1 MSKHRGEPVFKYEIT
16 VMESERGW
24 GRSEWTEEYDS
35 HEEAQERIRAI
46 NSRNKPGPA
55 PDYYVQAYDE
65 IRKVQQ

>member
-24 GRSEWTEEYDS
+24 GRSEWTEDYDS
-35 HEEAQERIRAI
+35 HEAAQCRIDYI
-46 NSRNKPGPA
+46 NSFNVSASA
-55 PDYYVQAYDE
+55 PDYYMQAYDE